1 MIYKIFIFLF
11 LFSNLS
17 YSDNKNQLL
26 LHKEPK
32 KLEQLE
38 LFDMDGK
45 KYVFSSKTNKTL
57 IINFWATWCPPCI
70 KEIPELIELK
80 KKLNNEIEILFVSVD
95 QNATKIVPKFLKK
108 NNLSDIKVFNDQT
121 LNISQGLDVTVMP
134 TSIVIDKNF
143 EEISRV
149 IGYIDWLNEESISF
163 VKENL

>member
-1 MIYKIFIFLF
+1 MIYKIFIFLL

-80 KKLNNEIEILFVSVD
+80 KKLNDEIEILFVSVD

-108 NNLSDIKVFNDQT
+108 NDLSDIKVFNDQT

-149 IGYIDWLNEESISF
+149 IGYIDWLDEESISF

>member
-1 MIYKIFIFLF
+1 MIYKIFIFLL

>member
-1 MIYKIFIFLF
+1 MIYKIFIFLL

-80 KKLNNEIEILFVSVD
+80 KKLNNKVEILFVSVD

-121 LNISQGLDVTVMP
+121 LDISKGLDVTVMP

>member
-121 LNISQGLDVTVMP
+121 LDISKGLDVTVMP

>member
-1 MIYKIFIFLF
+1 MIYKIFIFLL

-57 IINFWATWCPPCI
+57 IINFWATWCAPCI

>member
-80 KKLNNEIEILFVSVD
+80 KKLNNKVEILFVSVD

-121 LNISQGLDVTVMP
+121 LDISKGLDVTVMP